1 MPQPRTYPSR
11 PHFPGPFPNVA
22 PLLDHLVIIQGVAKI
37 LFVGYVVVL
46 GRPMLLSSPVDA
58 SLGEVVIV
66 VAMHGVNQASPIV
79 CVRAKVVG
87 GFAAIR
93 AMVPE
98 FAVPTFLGVV
108 AGSSAGVDRGH
119 YTTWLG
125 PLYRFPVWFDS
136 FYNVIYASGHL
147 GPSEV
152 FFNIDPHFGQ
162 LPFLLVV
169 LPSFGQDEFF
179 VSFHSSVSPL

>member
-37 LFVGYVVVL
+37 LFVGYVIVL
-46 GRPMLLSSPVDA
+46 GRPALLSSPVDA

-66 VAMHGVNQASPIV
+66 VTMCGVNQASPIV
-79 CVRAKVVG
+79 RVRAKVVG
-87 GFAAIR
+87 GLAAIR

-98 FAVPTFLGVV
+98 SAVPTFLGVV
-108 AGSSAGVDRGH
+108 AGSSTGVDRGH
-119 YTTWLG
+119 HTTWLG
-125 PLYRFPVWFDS
+125 PLYRFSVWFDS
-136 FYNVIYASGHL
+136 FYDVVYASGHL
-147 GPSEV
+147 GPFEA
-152 FFNIDPHFGQ
+152 FFNIDLHFGQ

-169 LPSFGQDEFF
+169 LPPFGQHEFF
-179 VSFHSSVSPL
+179 VSLHPSVPPL